1 MSEEAMD
8 MAKALVGDLNLP
20 KGMDPVTFVQDVV
33 DQVIKDFALDRNRLA
48 ASSISLVHLLADDIA
63 EGLAGHRADE
73 VFAAFYRLDLGE
85 GLIRETLEAHDRQA
99 AALTLARLSV
109 QRAAMKVWS
118 RWNYKSQTS

>member
-1 MSEEAMD
+1 MK

-20 KGMDPVTFVQDVV
+20 KGMDPLTFVQDVV
-33 DQVIKDFALDRNRLA
+33 DQIIKDFALDRNRLA

-85 GLIRETLEAHDRQA
+85 DLIRETLEAHDRQA

-109 QRAAMKVWS
+109 QRATMKVWS